1 MPPPMRAGDGFLL
14 EREEELGAIDSH
26 LRRAREGDGSLLVI
40 EGPAGIGK
48 TALVSAAA
56 ERAAEAGMTVLRARG
71 GVLEQDLAYGVVR
84 QLVERPVLRADPE
97 RRAQLL
103 AGPAAGAVAALG
115 IGDLPRERA
124 PTTDPS
130 AEIQH
135 ALHWLV
141 ANLADEGP
149 LLIVLDDAH
158 WGDAPSL
165 RAGVYL
171 SRRLDGLPVAVLVAT
186 RDDEPGSHQQLLA
199 ELLAPGE
206 PAWLRPAPLGEEGV
220 AAVLRAAFDGREAGP
235 ELVTACARAS
245 GGNPFL
251 LTELAAELA
260 AAHPD
265 PGSTPVE
272 AVERAG
278 PAAVRRSLLLR
289 LGNLGPEARA
299 LARAVAIMGGEAQ
312 ARHAAAVAGLD
323 AEAAR
328 AAADTLAAAGIL
340 EAGLPLRIVHPLVR
354 AAIAE
359 ETPTGERAAAHRRA
373 FEAMAADG
381 APEQA
386 LLPHALEAEP
396 RGDPE
401 LTALLGRLA
410 ERALRTGTPQ
420 EAARYLERALAEP
433 PPDDRRAETLARLGR
448 AEVRAGRFAP
458 GLERLEAALALEAE
472 PDARLRINRERAFA
486 AFAAGGMEEARRI
499 VSDSLAEPGEG
510 TDSDAALQLEADLA
524 LLAWLSGGEHGL
536 ELRRHRS
543 LAGATSAERTLL
555 ALLAQEEHA
564 IGAPPEQVVELACR
578 ALGGGRLIAED
589 TSEALSWYMAT
600 YALLTCEALDEAR
613 ATIDEAIADSSRRG
627 SAFARAGALGT
638 RAVLA
643 LNEGRPRD
651 AEADA
656 REAADGALPPVMA
669 PVNAAYLVLALVD
682 QGQLEEAEGELVA
695 AGIDAGPGGPTVMRW
710 IPWARARLREAQGRP
725 AEVRADVACLRED
738 DDAGRP
744 MRALAWRALL
754 SRALSRAGEAPEE
767 ARALAAAHLEW
778 ARAWG
783 RPAALG
789 VAERAAALA
798 VEGEGRVD
806 GLRAAVETLAGSALR
821 TEEAR
826 ARLDLGTALL
836 RARRKREGQE
846 ELSAALE
853 LALEIGARGT
863 AEAAAAELEVAG
875 AAPKR
880 LRFDELTASERRI
893 AEHAAAGLTNR
904 EIAARLFITPKTVE
918 NHLTRVYGKLGIS
931 SRRELAG
938 AL

>member
-1 MPPPMRAGDGFLL
+1 MPAEKGILL
-14 EREEELGAIDSH
+14 EREAELEAIDAH

-48 TALVSAAA
+48 TALVAAAA
-56 ERAAEAGMTVLRARG
+56 ERAAAEGMTVLRARG
-71 GVLEQDLAYGVVR
+71 GVLEQDLPYGVVR
-84 QLVERPVLRADPE
+84 QLVERPVLLAEPE

-103 AGPAAGAVAALG
+103 AGPAAGAAAALG
-115 IGDLPRERA
+115 VGEPPEERSPVA
-124 PTTDPS
+124 DPS
-130 AEIQH
+130 PEIQH

-141 ANLADEGP
+141 ANLAEEGP
-149 LLIVLDDAH
+149 LLIALDDAH

-165 RAGVYL
+165 RAGGYL
-171 SRRLDGLPVAVLVAT
+171 ARRFDGLAVAVLVAT
-186 RDDEPGSHQQLLA
+186 RDDEPGSRQELLA
-199 ELLAPGE
+199 ELLAAAE
-206 PAWLRPAPLGEEGV
+206 PTYLRPAPLAGDGV
-220 AAVLRAAFDGREAGP
+220 AAVLRTAFDGREASP
-235 ELVTACARAS
+235 ELVAACARAS

-260 AAHPD
+260 SSHPD
-265 PGSTPVE
+265 PDSSPVE

-312 ARHAAAVAGLD
+312 ARHAAAVAGLG

-328 AAADTLAAAGIL
+328 EAADVLAAAGIL

-354 AAIAE
+354 AAIADD
-359 ETPTGERAAAHRRA
+359 TPVGERAAAHRRA
-373 FEAMAADG
+373 FEALAADG
-381 APEQA
+381 AADQA
-386 LLPHALEAEP
+386 LLPHALAAEQ
-396 RGDPE
+396 RGDPV
-401 LTALLGRLA
+401 LVALLHRQA
-410 ERALRTGTPQ
+410 ERSLRTGAP
-420 EAARYLERALAEP
+420 EAAARYLERALAEP
-433 PPDDRRAETLARLGR
+433 PPAERRAGTLAQLGR
-448 AEVRAGRFAP
+448 AQARAGRFGA
-458 GLERLEAALALEAE
+458 GLEHLEAALALERDPE
-472 PDARLRINRERAFA
+472 CRARVHRERAFA
-486 AFAAGGMEEARRI
+486 AFAGGGMEEARR
-499 VSDSLAEPGEG
+499 VVAEAVAELGSG
-510 TDSDAALQLEADLA
+510 DGGGDAALRLEADLA

-536 ELRRHRS
+536 ELRRHRA
-543 LAGATSAERTLL
+543 LAGETGAERTLL

-564 IGAPPEQVVELACR
+564 IGAPPDQVVELACR
-578 ALGGGRLIAED
+578 ALGGGRLIADD

-613 ATIDEAIADSSRRG
+613 VTIDEAIADSGRRG

-656 REAADGALPPVMA
+656 REAAAGALPPVMA

-682 QGQLEEAEGELVA
+682 QGQLKEAERELVA
-695 AGIDAGPGGPTVMRW
+695 AGIDAGPGGPTVLRW
-710 IPWARARLREAQGRP
+710 VPWARARLREAQGR
-725 AEVRADVACLRED
+725 AADVRADIACLRED
-738 DDAGRP
+738 DEAGRP

-754 SRALSRAGEAPEE
+754 SRALARAGDREE
-767 ARALAAAHLEW
+767 ARALAAEHLEW

-783 RPAALG
+783 RPGALG

-798 VEGEGRVD
+798 AAGEERVA
-806 GLRAAVETLAGSALR
+806 GLEAAVETLACSPLR

-826 ARLDLGTALL
+826 ARLDLGVALL
-836 RARRKREGQE
+836 RSRRRRDGRAALE
-846 ELSAALE
+846 AALE
-853 LALEIGARGT
+853 LALDIGARGT
-863 AEAAAAELEVAG
+863 AEAAASELEVAG

-904 EIAARLFITPKTVE
+904 EIAAQLFVTPKTVE

-931 SRRELAG
+931 SRRELAA